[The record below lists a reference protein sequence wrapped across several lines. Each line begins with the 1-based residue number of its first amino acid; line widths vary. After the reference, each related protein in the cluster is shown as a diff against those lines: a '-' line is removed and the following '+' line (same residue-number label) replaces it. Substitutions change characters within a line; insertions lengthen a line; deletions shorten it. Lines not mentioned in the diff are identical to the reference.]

1 MYSLFGLLNKKRKK
15 KGKMGIEYKGLE
27 HTLLL
32 LKRKEA
38 SFGEE
43 SFRMLHLLHLPSF
56 LEKGRVTLASMIGIH
71 VSTHGF

>member
-15 KGKMGIEYKGLE
+15 KGKMGIEYKELE

-32 LKRKEA
+32 LKRKVA

-43 SFRMLHLLHLPSF
+43 SLECCTASSF
-56 LEKGRVTLASMIGIH
+56 FSFKRKSYISMIGIH
-71 VSTHGF
+71 VSMHGF